1 MRFWLSKSSE
11 VPLREQLQAQIILG
25 IVSNDLK
32 PGQRL
37 PSTRELARRYRIHQN
52 TVSAAYRELGQRGW
66 VEFRKGSGVYVPHL
80 VNESLDGALELD
92 RLLALLFKAA
102 RMQGLRLSE
111 IQDRLRPFLALQPP
125 DHFLVVDPDPELRLI
140 ILNEITECTGATAT
154 GCGVTECGDA
164 NLLAGAIPV
173 ALPAQAESVRAVL
186 PAHADLLV
194 LPTRSVP
201 ESLKGQTPPAADS
214 IIAIVSRWPDFLR
227 WSRAILVGAGLDPA
241 ALSFR
246 DARRE
251 GWQRGIKQAEF
262 VITDSF
268 TSKRLPAGCQARVFR
283 VLSDKAINE
292 VRQVADQFIVAC

>member
-1 MRFWLSKSSE
+1 

-32 PGQRL
+32 AGERL

-80 VNESLDGALELD
+80 VNESLDGKLELD

-102 RMQGLRLSE
+102 RMQGLRLTE
-111 IQDRLRPFLALQPP
+111 IQDRLRPFLALRPP
-125 DHFLVVDPDPELRLI
+125 DHFLVVDPDPELRRI
-140 ILNEITECTGATAT
+140 IINEITECTGAKTT
-154 GCGVTECGDA
+154 GSEVAECSDL

-173 ALPAQAESVRAVL
+173 ALPAQAEKVRAAL

-201 ESLKGQTPPAADS
+201 ESLQGQTPPASDS
-214 IIAIVSRWPDFLR
+214 IIAIVSRWSDFLR

-246 DARRE
+246 DARER
-251 GWQRGIKQAEF
+251 GWEKGIKQAEF
-262 VITDSF
+262 VITDSVM
-268 TSKRLPAGCQARVFR
+268 SKHLPPGCKTRVFR
-283 VLSDKAINE
+283 VLSDAALDE
-292 VRQVADQFIVAC
+292 VRRMAEQFMVPP

>member
-32 PGQRL
+32 AGQRL
-37 PSTRELARRYRIHQN
+37 PSTRDLARRYRIHQN

-80 VNESLDGALELD
+80 VNESLDGKLELD

-102 RMQGLRLSE
+102 RMQGLRLTE

-125 DHFLVVDPDPELRLI
+125 DHILVVDPDPELRRI
-140 ILNEITECTGATAT
+140 IINEITECTGAKAT
-154 GCGVTECGDA
+154 GCGVAECSDL
-164 NLLAGAIPV
+164 NLLAAAIPV
-173 ALPAQAESVRAVL
+173 ALPAQAERVRKAL

-194 LPTRSVP
+194 LSTRSVP
-201 ESLKGQTPPAADS
+201 ESLQGQTPPAGDS

-227 WSRAILVGAGLDPA
+227 WSRAILVGAGLDPE

-246 DARRE
+246 DARER

-262 VITDSF
+262 VITDSVM
-268 TSKRLPAGCQARVFR
+268 SKELPPGCKTRVFR
-283 VLSDKAINE
+283 VLSDTAIDE
-292 VRQVADQFIVAC
+292 VRRAADQFIVVS